1 MANLLTKHNLYIKI
15 NLKLSIKTSFPF
27 REGSMMKVSK
37 PTVLDLRRINRSTV
51 LRRIYLDRSVSRQGL
66 SELSGLSSGTVTN
79 VVAELLQEGIVI
91 ESGIEASHGGR
102 PRSILTINPHY
113 GYFIGAEVGDT
124 LIRVE
129 LFDLTLHKLGAVA
142 YPAILT
148 ENQPERVV
156 EYIDQGVKAVLAE
169 SGVTLENVL
178 GIGVSVGGIVEQVE
192 HVFAYIPSWGWRSVP
207 LATLLEEHLHMPIY
221 LENATKVMA
230 QAESLFGAGQGYEHI
245 AVLLVATGI
254 GAGIIADGSLYRGA
268 GNSAGEWG
276 HMTIELEGRPCRCGS
291 RGCLEAYAG
300 APGIIAS
307 LREMAPQSSLLHGN
321 DQESTLAAIVDA
333 ARRGEPAATQVL
345 KDTVHYLGVGI
356 ANLVNLFNP
365 QLILLGGWAGLQ
377 FGEYVLPE
385 LRQCVERYA
394 LKQPLSLAKI
404 DLCQL
409 GQDAVAMGAATLV
422 LEQFL
427 TTTGRSNPPSQLR
440 ALA

>member
-1 MANLLTKHNLYIKI
+1 MIRAA
-15 NLKLSIKTSFPF
+15 
-27 REGSMMKVSK
+27 K
-37 PTVLDLRRINRSTV
+37 PTVMDIRRVNRSTV
-51 LRRIYLDRSVSRQGL
+51 LRRIYLDRSVSRQEL
-66 SELSGLSSGTVTN
+66 SQLSGLSPATVTN

-91 ESGIEASHGGR
+91 EAGMEASQGGR
-102 PRSILTINPHY
+102 PRSILTTNPHY
-113 GYFIGAEVGDT
+113 GYFIGVEVGDT
-124 LIRVE
+124 LTRIE

-142 YPAILT
+142 YPAVLS
-148 ENQPERVV
+148 ENQPEQVV
-156 EYIDQGVKAVLAE
+156 EYIHQGVKAVLAE
-169 SGVTLENVL
+169 SGVALEHVL

-207 LATLLEEHLHMPIY
+207 LATLLEERFHMPIY
-221 LENATKVMA
+221 LENAAKVMA
-230 QAESLFGAGQGYEHI
+230 QAESLFGAGQGYEHL

-276 HMTIELEGRPCRCGS
+276 HMTIELDGRPCRCGS
-291 RGCLEAYAG
+291 RGCIEAYAG

-307 LREMAPQSSLLHGN
+307 LREAEPQSSLLHSD

-333 ARRGEPAATQVL
+333 ARGGDPAVTQVL
-345 KDTVHYLGVGI
+345 KDTVHYLGAGI
-356 ANLVNLFNP
+356 ANLINLFNP
-365 QLILLGGWAGLQ
+365 QLILLGGWVVLQ
-377 FGEYVLPE
+377 IGEYILPE

-394 LKQPLSLAKI
+394 LKQPLSLTKI

-427 TTTGRSNPPSQLR
+427 TTTGRQNPSPLMR

>member
-1 MANLLTKHNLYIKI
+1 
-15 NLKLSIKTSFPF
+15 
-27 REGSMMKVSK
+27 MKVSK

-51 LRRIYLDRSVSRQGL
+51 LRRIHLDRSVSRQEL

-91 ESGIEASHGGR
+91 ESGIEASQGGR
-102 PRSILTINPHY
+102 PRSILTINPHN
-113 GYFIGAEVGDT
+113 GYFIGVEVGDT

-142 YPAILT
+142 YPTVLS
-148 ENQPERVV
+148 ENQPEQVV

-169 SGVTLENVL
+169 AGVALENVL
-178 GIGVSVGGIVEQVE
+178 GVGVSVGGIVEQVE
-192 HVFAYIPSWGWRSVP
+192 HVFAYLPSWGWRRVP
-207 LATLLEEHLHMPIY
+207 LATLLEERFHIPIY

-230 QAESLFGAGQGYEHI
+230 QAESLFGAGQGYEHV

-254 GAGIIADGSLYRGA
+254 GA

-300 APGIIAS
+300 APGIITS
-307 LREMAPQSSLLHGN
+307 LREIAPQSPLLHGK
-321 DQESTLAAIVDA
+321 DQERTLAAIVDA
-333 ARRGEPAATQVL
+333 ARNGDFTATQVL
-345 KDTVHYLGVGI
+345 KDTAHYLGAGI
-356 ANLVNLFNP
+356 ANLINLFNP

-377 FGEYVLPE
+377 IGEYILPE

-394 LKQPLSLAKI
+394 LKQPLSLTRI

-427 TTTGRSNPPSQLR
+427 TTTGRPNPPSLMR

>member
-1 MANLLTKHNLYIKI
+1 
-15 NLKLSIKTSFPF
+15 
-27 REGSMMKVSK
+27 MKVSK

-51 LRRIYLDRSVSRQGL
+51 LRRIHLDRSVSRQEL

-91 ESGIEASHGGR
+91 ESGIEASQGGR

-113 GYFIGAEVGDT
+113 GYFIGVEVGDT

-142 YPAILT
+142 YPTVLS
-148 ENQPERVV
+148 ENQPEQVG

-169 SGVTLENVL
+169 AGVALENVL
-178 GIGVSVGGIVEQVE
+178 GVGVSVGGIVEQVE
-192 HVFAYIPSWGWRSVP
+192 HVFAYLPSWGWRRVP
-207 LATLLEEHLHMPIY
+207 LATLLEERFHIPIY

-230 QAESLFGAGQGYEHI
+230 QAESLFGAGQGYEHV

-300 APGIIAS
+300 APGIITS
-307 LREMAPQSSLLHGN
+307 LREIAPQSPLLHGK
-321 DQESTLAAIVDA
+321 DQEHTLAAIVDA
-333 ARRGEPAATQVL
+333 ARNGDFTATQVL
-345 KDTVHYLGVGI
+345 KDTAHYLGAGI
-356 ANLVNLFNP
+356 ANLINLFNP

-377 FGEYVLPE
+377 IGEYILPE

-394 LKQPLSLAKI
+394 LKQPLSLTRI

-422 LEQFL
+422 LEHFFA
-427 TTTGRSNPPSQLR
+427 TTGRQNLPSLMR